1 MRQTTIICALLLCT
15 SLFADETGRW
25 RISVLA
31 SEISNSAQSAR
42 WDEPH
47 AGVSLGLAFAPTP
60 QWDIEGTVAL
70 QTHISP
76 YWRLF
81 KDASV
86 PASVDPYRVFEYH
99 EYRVTPIDVALT
111 RHFLAGGRVEPY
123 VRAGLRYVDAPDNEK
138 VQAVVSVDPFSIPVI
153 ELPGGGY
160 EFNNRTSA
168 QAGAGVRLRVTE
180 HASLR
185 AEVNRLLRSS
195 ATDFDPLTRF
205 GLGVS
210 WSF

>member
-1 MRQTTIICALLLCT
+1 MRQAAIICALLFCT
-15 SLFADETGRW
+15 SLFAEEGRW
-25 RISVLA
+25 RISILA
-31 SEISNSAQSAR
+31 SEVSNAAQSVR

-47 AGVSLGLAFAPTP
+47 AGVSLGVAYAPTP
-60 QWDIEGTVAL
+60 QWDVEATVAS
-70 QTHISP
+70 QSHISP
-76 YWRLF
+76 YWRVF
-81 KDASV
+81 QDAV
-86 PASVDPYRVFEYH
+86 PQHGVQNTFRVFEYH
-99 EYRVTPIDVALT
+99 KYRVNPIDLAVT
-111 RHFLAGGRVEPY
+111 RHFLIGGRVEPY
-123 VRAGLRYVDAPDNEK
+123 VRAGLRYVDAPEDDP
-138 VQAVVSVDPFSIPVI
+138 VQGVVSIDNFPPVYV

-160 EFNNRTSA
+160 GFSNRASA

-185 AEVNRLLRSS
+185 AEVNRLVRSS